1 MSHEH
6 HHEHDRCECGSC
18 RCHDSN
24 SCSCSSCHEHDH
36 GHCHDDGC
44 GCHHHHSEKPISKRL
59 MALIP
64 SAVILLV
71 SFFIPDSIIT
81 TALLLLAYILV
92 GYETLFDAAKT
103 LIKEH
108 TVDESFLMSIASI
121 GAIAVGEIKEAV
133 AVMLFYSIGQI
144 LEEVAQNRS
153 KKSIRALMDLH
164 PDIVSVKRN
173 GEILKLAPEEVLV
186 GETLVILPGERI
198 PLDGVITDGSA
209 SIDYSALTG
218 ESLPVSADLGVE
230 VYGGGINLST
240 AIEIRAT
247 KPYAQSS
254 SARIIAM
261 VEDARGKKAKSE
273 KFISKF
279 SRKYTLIVCLAALV
293 VAFIFPIFTGYAE
306 SFTRWLYVGLTF
318 LVVSCPCALVISV
331 PLTFFA
337 GLGCASTNGI
347 LIKSTA
353 CIESLSK
360 LKAVALDK
368 TGTVTKGKLHIVNS
382 TLSDNDFSLCAH
394 AESKSTHPV
403 AVTVANSCAAID
415 DSRITSAE
423 EIPNRGVKAIVDSR
437 EVLVGNLL
445 LMSDNSVSVTE
456 PNLDGVTVYCAIDG
470 NYAGSITLAD
480 EIKPDSESAVS
491 KLKSLGL
498 SRIVMLTGDSHN
510 NAEAVCSQVGIT
522 EIHSQLTPEDKCN
535 KLSEIISETNGMTAF
550 VGDGINDAP
559 VLSMTDIGVA
569 MGGLGADSAIETAD
583 VVILDDSLAKLPKA
597 VKISRRTMSIVI
609 QNISFALGA
618 KLLVMILTVIGIT
631 NMWLAVFADIGVML
645 IAVLNA
651 LRALKYRH

>member
-6 HHEHDRCECGSC
+6 HHEQDCCECGFCHS
-18 RCHDSN
+18 RDHDS
-24 SCSCSSCHEHDH
+24 CTSCHHDH
-36 GHCHDDGC
+36 DHCHDEGC
-44 GCHHHHSEKPISKRL
+44 GCHHHSEKPISKRL
-59 MALIP
+59 IALIP
-64 SAVILLV
+64 SAVILLA
-71 SFFIPDSIIT
+71 SFFISDSIFT
-81 TALLLLAYILV
+81 TVLLHIAFILV
-92 GYETLFDAAKT
+92 GYETLLDAVKT

-144 LEEVAQNRS
+144 LEEIAQSRS

-164 PDIVSVKRN
+164 PDTVTVKRN
-173 GEILKLAPEEVLV
+173 GEIIKLAPEEVEV
-186 GETLVILPGERI
+186 GETVVILPGERI
-198 PLDGVITDGSA
+198 PLDGIITDGIA

-218 ESLPVSADLGVE
+218 ESLPISADLGAE

-240 AIEIRAT
+240 AIEIKAT
-247 KPYAQSS
+247 KPYSQSS

-273 KFISKF
+273 RFISRF
-279 SRKYTLIVCLAALV
+279 SRRYTLIVCLAALA

-337 GLGCASTNGI
+337 GLGCASTHGI

-360 LKAVALDK
+360 LNSVALDK
-368 TGTVTKGKLHIVNS
+368 TGTVTKGKLHIVGS
-382 TLSDNDFSLCAH
+382 TLSDADFILCAH

-403 AVTVANSCAAID
+403 ALTVSSSCDAID
-415 DSRITSAE
+415 DSRITAVE
-423 EIPNRGVKAIVDSR
+423 EIPNRGVRAIVDGR
-437 EVLVGNLL
+437 EALVGNLL
-445 LMSDNSVSVTE
+445 LMSDNSIAVENTA
-456 PNLDGVTVYCAIDG
+456 PDGISIYCAIDG
-470 NYAGSITLAD
+470 KYVGSITLAD
-480 EIKPDSESAVS
+480 EIKPDSEMAI
-491 KLKSLGL
+491 KALKSVGV
-498 SRIVMLTGDSHN
+498 SRIAMLTGDSHS
-510 NAEAVCSQVGIT
+510 NAEAVCSQIGIT
-522 EIHSQLTPEDKCN
+522 EIHSRLSPEDKCA
-535 KLSEIISETNGMTAF
+535 KLSDIISETNGMTAF
-550 VGDGINDAP
+550 AGDGINDAP
-559 VLSMTDIGVA
+559 VLSMADIGVA

-583 VVILDDSLAKLPKA
+583 VVILDDSLTKLPKA
-597 VKISRRTMSIVI
+597 VKICRRTMSIVI
-609 QNISFALGA
+609 QNITFSLLA
-618 KLLVMILTVIGIT
+618 KIAVMILTIFSIT

-645 IAVLNA
+645 LAVLNA